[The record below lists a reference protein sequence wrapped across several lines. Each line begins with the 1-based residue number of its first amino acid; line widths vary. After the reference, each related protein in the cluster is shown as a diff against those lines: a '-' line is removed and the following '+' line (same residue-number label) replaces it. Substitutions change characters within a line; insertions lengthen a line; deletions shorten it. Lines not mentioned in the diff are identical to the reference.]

1 MKDLIALVALAGLLL
16 LTGCQDNPTTSD
28 SVQIEGEY
36 NGTFTITYHVG
47 TDSART
53 ETGAVEF
60 SFDDGRYDV
69 DGEQRYLPPR
79 GGGKYTIGSS
89 INLTDRELHT
99 AEFDWSLILNGSF
112 DYEMKENT
120 LTMTQL
126 SEDRNRHREIVL
138 QRTGE

>member
-1 MKDLIALVALAGLLL
+1 MKDLIALVALAGLLF

-126 SEDRNRHREIVL
+126 REDRNRYREIVL

>member
-1 MKDLIALVALAGLLL
+1 MKLPFCKWVDETERAISKAVSSCTSRDWNEDFISRAWLRE
-16 LTGCQDNPTTSD
+16 LTDAFPR
-28 SVQIEGEY
+28 VHIEGEY

-120 LTMTQL
+120 
-126 SEDRNRHREIVL
+126 R
-138 QRTGE
+138 

>member
-1 MKDLIALVALAGLLL
+1 MKDLITSVALAGLLL
-16 LTGCQDNPTTSD
+16 LSGCQDNPTASD

-79 GGGKYTIGSS
+79 GGGKYTIGRS
-89 INLTDRELHT
+89 INLTDREFHT

-112 DYEMKENT
+112 DYELKEST

-126 SEDRNRHREIVL
+126 SEDRNRYREIVL
-138 QRTGE
+138 QRTEE